1 MRQSDEFVNSF
12 NDANVNIYEQSGLK
26 IICDRKNVKKYVWRI
41 TIYIARKVNKINF
54 VEILIMREKH
64 MLK

>member
-1 MRQSDEFVNSF
+1 MRQSDKFVNSF
-12 NDANVNIYEQSGLK
+12 NDCANVNIYEQSGLE
-26 IICDRKNVKKYVWRI
+26 IICDRKNVKKYVRQI
-41 TIYIARKVNKINF
+41 TIARKVNKINF